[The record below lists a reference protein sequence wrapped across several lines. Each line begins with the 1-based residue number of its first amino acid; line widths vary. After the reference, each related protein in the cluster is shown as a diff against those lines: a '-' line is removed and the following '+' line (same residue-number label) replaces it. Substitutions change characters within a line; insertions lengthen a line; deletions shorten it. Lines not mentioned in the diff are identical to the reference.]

1 MSPVGSGY
9 RNLESIMRQKCF
21 SSTARLS
28 AVLGAVLLSGGALLS
43 GEADAGDLGRGQAL
57 HDTFCVACHNTAPYE
72 REDRLANTY
81 LEIRQQVDRWQGNA
95 RLRWSPQD
103 IESVAEFLA
112 NRYYKVPH

>member
-1 MSPVGSGY
+1 
-9 RNLESIMRQKCF
+9 MREK
-21 SSTARLS
+21 SVLPLARFW
-28 AVLGAVLLSGGALLS
+28 AVLGAAALSGGALF
-43 GEADAGDLGRGQAL
+43 AGAANAGNLGRGQAL
-57 HDTFCVACHNTAPYE
+57 HDTFCVSCHGTAPYE

-112 NRYYKVPH
+112 NRHYKLPY

>member
-1 MSPVGSGY
+1 
-9 RNLESIMRQKCF
+9 MRQKSF
-21 SSTARLS
+21 LAVARLGTF
-28 AVLGAVLLSGGALLS
+28 LGAALLSGGALFS
-43 GEADAGDLGRGQAL
+43 GSALFSGNANAGDLGRGQAL
-57 HDTFCVACHNTAPYE
+57 HDTFCVACHEPALYQ

-112 NRYYKVPH
+112 NRHYKVPH